1 MEILGDIEIEGWGRW
16 GFRWS
21 DSPGSTFLMT
31 FFYDFS
37 LTFLDSKLKGGAG
50 GDSGG
55 QTHLGDVGSFFITF
69 FMTFPSLFW
78 TQN

>member
-1 MEILGDIEIEGWGRW
+1 
-16 GFRWS
+16 
-21 DSPGSTFLMT
+21 MT